1 MAGSACR
8 SLRGRV
14 HSHNC
19 EQIGTRP
26 VTRAGRGLVAKQN
39 ASACI
44 VIFCTC
50 AGDFPDVNRYREI
63 LSAYDLSVFPKL
75 REKDVKTIEDV
86 LSLDIP
92 SLVKQFDNPY
102 Q

>member
-1 MAGSACR
+1 M
-8 SLRGRV
+8 
-14 HSHNC
+14 
-19 EQIGTRP
+19 
-26 VTRAGRGLVAKQN
+26 
-39 ASACI
+39 
-44 VIFCTC
+44 CTC

-75 REKDVKTIEDV
+75 KEKDVKTIEDV